1 MTYMEWI
8 QYVFFSIVFIALTRI
23 LQKETLKNPAIN
35 PLSYSIVYQ
44 VINFLI
50 ACIYGM
56 ISGLK
61 FDQFTNVIP
70 NIVLMVLLHSI
81 ANVILFYAYQQ
92 EEMSIVTVVFSFSTV
107 FTVLV
112 SVIFFGQE
120 VSITKLFGILTIVVG
135 IFIVSIDQKNKLTL
149 SKGTLYAF
157 CAAILSGSAFA
168 NDAFILS
175 GNRDISTYL
184 VIAFF
189 FPSVVLPLI
198 FLKRVKSV
206 IQALHPVDMVRTF
219 LMSFLYFLSLV
230 AAYLALQISNNVTS
244 VSPLLQLSTPLTV
257 IFSILILKENR
268 NIIQKIVGSIMAL
281 IGAYVILI

>member
-184 VIAFF
+184 FIAFF

-268 NIIQKIVGSIMAL
+268 NIIQKIVGSIVAL
-281 IGAYVILI
+281 IGAYIILM